1 MEKFELMPNDTTGKV
16 EWKGSTLLGAL
27 PSVMVSLGDMDAP
40 NIITVA
46 WTGIVCSKPPMT
58 YISVRPE
65 RHSYKLLKEKMAFV
79 INLATE
85 DLVRECDFCGT
96 YTGAKMNKFQRLGLT
111 PTPSQTVD
119 APMILECP
127 VSLSCKVKE
136 IVPLGSHDMFL
147 AEITG
152 VSVSP
157 ALLTKE
163 GRLDMEQAHLPI
175 FMHGS
180 YYGVG
185 KKLAKIGFSTDK
197 KSKESMKKKG
207 NSK

>member
-1 MEKFELMPNDTTGKV
+1 MDKFELTPNSITEKV

-27 PSVMVSLGDMDAP
+27 PSVMVSLGDMEHP
-40 NIITVA
+40 NIITIA

-65 RHSYKLLKEKMAFV
+65 RHSHGILKEKQAFV

-85 DLVRECDFCGT
+85 DLIRECDFCGT
-96 YTGAKMNKFQRLGLT
+96 YTGAKMNKFERLGLT

-127 VSLSCKVKE
+127 VSLSCRVKE
-136 IVPLGSHDMFL
+136 VIPLGSHDMFL
-147 AEITG
+147 AEIVG
-152 VSVSP
+152 VSVAPS
-157 ALLTKE
+157 LLTKE
-163 GRLDMEQAHLPI
+163 GRLNMELAHLPV

-180 YYGVG
+180 YYAVG
-185 KKLAKIGFSTDK
+185 KKLARIGCSTDK
-197 KSKESMKKKG
+197 KPQGKG
-207 NSK
+207 KRK